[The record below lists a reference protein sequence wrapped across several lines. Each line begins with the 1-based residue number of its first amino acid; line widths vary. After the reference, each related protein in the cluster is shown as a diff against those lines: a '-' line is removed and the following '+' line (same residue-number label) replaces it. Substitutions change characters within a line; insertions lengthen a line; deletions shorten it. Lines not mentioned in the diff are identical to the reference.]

1 MGAEEPT
8 GRIFGYGISRASW
21 GMLGLLALGVALLTA
36 EALIIE
42 GPRTLSDE
50 GITGLG
56 IIALVLGVVLLPVP
70 LLDIGWWLRG
80 RVVVADDGLHWRAW
94 GAWRSIPWAE
104 IVAIGQPPG
113 GPSRSD
119 DTRLHVLT
127 TEGYEFIHGYLLRER
142 AEAVE
147 LITSWASLPEREQ
160 VGRYLFRCR
169 AGTSERVAARAAEHV
184 DTGQGGHDPWDFWA
198 MRARRF

>member
-8 GRIFGYGISRASW
+8 GRIFGYGLSRASW
-21 GMLGLLALGVALLTA
+21 AMLGLLVLGMAVISAQRLLLGGPEGAA
-36 EALIIE
+36 ED
-42 GPRTLSDE
+42 GSS
-50 GITGLG
+50 GLG
-56 IIALVLGVVLLPVP
+56 IVALILGGVLLPVP
-70 LLDIGWWLRG
+70 LLEIGWWLRG

-104 IVAIGQPPG
+104 VVAIGQPFANPD
-113 GPSRSD
+113 RTE

-127 TEGYEFIHGYLLRER
+127 AEGYEFIYGYQLRER

-147 LITSWASLPEREQ
+147 LIAERADLPERQQ

-169 AGTSERVAARAAEHV
+169 AGTSERVAVRAAEHV
-184 DTGQGGHDPWDFWA
+184 DTGQGGYDPWDFWA

>member
-8 GRIFGYGISRASW
+8 GRVFGYGISRASW
-21 GMLGLLALGVALLTA
+21 VMLGLLALGMAVISGQRLLLGRPGTWSEESVMAL
-36 EALIIE
+36 AL
-42 GPRTLSDE
+42 
-50 GITGLG
+50 
-56 IIALVLGVVLLPVP
+56 IALVLGGVLLPVP
-70 LLDIGWWLRG
+70 LLDLGWWLRG
-80 RVVVADDGLHWRAW
+80 RVVVADNGLHWRAW
-94 GAWRSIPWAE
+94 GAWRSIPWTE
-104 IVAIGQPPG
+104 IIAIGQPPTN
-113 GPSRSD
+113 PERSE

-127 TEGYEFIHGYLLRER
+127 AEGYEFIYGYQLRER

-147 LITSWASLPEREQ
+147 LIASWANLPEREQ

-184 DTGQGGHDPWDFWA
+184 DTGQGGYDPWDFWA